1 MDRLRTLLLVIGI
14 VAVAVVVA
22 GYLFLMLDQA
32 NADLLE
38 TTASLQETT
47 ADLQETT
54 IELEI
59 RKALNV
65 NLESENSALLS
76 QKEGLESARSALEV
90 SLGDA
95 LSESAGLQVDLRV
108 ANAQAQEQEAR
119 YERLSSERDDLAA
132 QHEDLGFRHSDLQ
145 VQYEKLGL
153 QRDDLADRHEDLG
166 FRHSDLQVQYEKLG
180 LQRDDLADRHE
191 DLGFRHSDLQAQY
204 EKLGLQRDELA
215 AQFEDLSF
223 RHSDLQLAVGTVD
236 DLRTK
241 ASALRD
247 EIEELEEWRRP
258 LILALDSA
266 ATSGFKCT
274 GSMEPTITCLDRATF
289 LTNFRPED
297 IVVGATISF
306 NPNCWEDGASGRGA
320 AHRVADIELRGGIYH
335 YWPKGDA
342 SDEPD
347 GCWIP
352 QTSVRGYIIEI
363 HKNAVPENAEL
374 RDQVNAARAAFVAA
388 REAYRDLLEG
398 YCGSRDPDGCY
409 LDPRPYAE
417 VDEAYE
423 RALEAQEHWRCWYE
437 NAGKSEYPGHIPH
450 EC

>member
-132 QHEDLGFRHSDLQ
+132 Q
-145 VQYEKLGL
+145 
-153 QRDDLADRHEDLG
+153 HEDLG

>member
-180 LQRDDLADRHE
+180 LQRDDLA
-191 DLGFRHSDLQAQY
+191 
-204 EKLGLQRDELA
+204 

-223 RHSDLQLAVGTVD
+223 RHSELQLAVGTVD

-306 NPNCWEDGASGRGA
+306 NPNCWEDGASGRRT

>member
-166 FRHSDLQVQYEKLG
+166 FRHSDLQ
-180 LQRDDLADRHE
+180 
-191 DLGFRHSDLQAQY
+191 AQY

-223 RHSDLQLAVGTVD
+223 RHSELQLAVGTVD

-306 NPNCWEDGASGRGA
+306 NPNCWEDGASGRRT

>member
-153 QRDDLADRHEDLG
+153 QRDDLA
-166 FRHSDLQVQYEKLG
+166 
-180 LQRDDLADRHE
+180 ARHE

-223 RHSDLQLAVGTVD
+223 RHSELQLAVGTVD

-398 YCGSRDPDGCY
+398 YCGSRDPDWCY

-423 RALEAQEHWRCWYE
+423 RTLEAQKHWRCWYE

>member
-166 FRHSDLQVQYEKLG
+166 FRHSDLQ
-180 LQRDDLADRHE
+180 
-191 DLGFRHSDLQAQY
+191 AQY

-215 AQFEDLSF
+215 AQFEDLAA
-223 RHSDLQLAVGTVD
+223 QLP
-236 DLRTK
+236 
-241 ASALRD
+241 ALG
-247 EIEELEEWRRP
+247 
-258 LILALDSA
+258 A
-266 ATSGFKCT
+266 AAG
-274 GSMEPTITCLDRATF
+274 GG
-289 LTNFRPED
+289 NGGRPED
-297 IVVGATISF
+297 QGVCSARR
-306 NPNCWEDGASGRGA
+306 DRGA
-320 AHRVADIELRGGIYH
+320 RGMAAPAH
-335 YWPKGDA
+335 P
-342 SDEPD
+342 S
-347 GCWIP
+347 
-352 QTSVRGYIIEI
+352 
-363 HKNAVPENAEL
+363 
-374 RDQVNAARAAFVAA
+374 
-388 REAYRDLLEG
+388 
-398 YCGSRDPDGCY
+398 
-409 LDPRPYAE
+409 
-417 VDEAYE
+417 
-423 RALEAQEHWRCWYE
+423 
-437 NAGKSEYPGHIPH
+437 AG
-450 EC
+450 

>member
-59 RKALNV
+59 RKTLNV

-153 QRDDLADRHEDLG
+153 QRDDLAA
-166 FRHSDLQVQYEKLG
+166 Q
-180 LQRDDLADRHE
+180 HE

-204 EKLGLQRDELA
+204 KKLGLQRDELA

-223 RHSDLQLAVGTVD
+223 RHSELQLAVGTVD

>member
-153 QRDDLADRHEDLG
+153 QRDDLAAQHEDLG

-191 DLGFRHSDLQAQY
+191 DLG
-204 EKLGLQRDELA
+204 
-215 AQFEDLSF
+215 F

-297 IVVGATISF
+297 IVVGTTISF
-306 NPNCWEDGASGRGA
+306 NPNCWEDGASGRRT

>member
-38 TTASLQETT
+38 TAASLQETT

-54 IELEI
+54 IEFEI

-180 LQRDDLADRHE
+180 LQRDDLA
-191 DLGFRHSDLQAQY
+191 
-204 EKLGLQRDELA
+204 

-306 NPNCWEDGASGRGA
+306 DPSCWEDGASGRRT

-398 YCGSRDPDGCY
+398 YCGSRDPDWCY

-417 VDEAYE
+417 VGEAYE

>member
-153 QRDDLADRHEDLG
+153 QRDDLA
-166 FRHSDLQVQYEKLG
+166 
-180 LQRDDLADRHE
+180 
-191 DLGFRHSDLQAQY
+191 
-204 EKLGLQRDELA
+204 
-215 AQFEDLSF
+215 AQFEDLGF

-306 NPNCWEDGASGRGA
+306 NPNCWEDGASGRRT

>member
-1 MDRLRTLLLVIGI
+1 M
-14 VAVAVVVA
+14 
-22 GYLFLMLDQA
+22 
-32 NADLLE
+32 
-38 TTASLQETT
+38 
-47 ADLQETT
+47 
-54 IELEI
+54 
-59 RKALNV
+59 
-65 NLESENSALLS
+65 
-76 QKEGLESARSALEV
+76 
-90 SLGDA
+90 
-95 LSESAGLQVDLRV
+95 
-108 ANAQAQEQEAR
+108 
-119 YERLSSERDDLAA
+119 
-132 QHEDLGFRHSDLQ
+132 
-145 VQYEKLGL
+145 
-153 QRDDLADRHEDLG
+153 
-166 FRHSDLQVQYEKLG
+166 
-180 LQRDDLADRHE
+180 
-191 DLGFRHSDLQAQY
+191 
-204 EKLGLQRDELA
+204 
-215 AQFEDLSF
+215 
-223 RHSDLQLAVGTVD
+223 GTVD

>member
-153 QRDDLADRHEDLG
+153 QRDDLA
-166 FRHSDLQVQYEKLG
+166 
-180 LQRDDLADRHE
+180 
-191 DLGFRHSDLQAQY
+191 
-204 EKLGLQRDELA
+204 
-215 AQFEDLSF
+215 AQFEDLGF
-223 RHSDLQLAVGTVD
+223 RHSDLQLAVGTVA

-306 NPNCWEDGASGRGA
+306 NPNCWEDGASGRRT

>member
-166 FRHSDLQVQYEKLG
+166 FRHSDLQ
-180 LQRDDLADRHE
+180 
-191 DLGFRHSDLQAQY
+191 AQY

-215 AQFEDLSF
+215 ARHEDLGF
-223 RHSDLQLAVGTVD
+223 RHSDLQLAVGTVA

-306 NPNCWEDGASGRGA
+306 NPNCWEDGASGRRT

>member
-108 ANAQAQEQEAR
+108 ANAQAQEQEAQ

-132 QHEDLGFRHSDLQ
+132 Q
-145 VQYEKLGL
+145 
-153 QRDDLADRHEDLG
+153 HEDLG

-223 RHSDLQLAVGTVD
+223 RHSELQLAVGTVD

-306 NPNCWEDGASGRGA
+306 DPNCWEDGASARRT
-320 AHRVADIELRGGIYH
+320 AHRVADIELRGGIYN